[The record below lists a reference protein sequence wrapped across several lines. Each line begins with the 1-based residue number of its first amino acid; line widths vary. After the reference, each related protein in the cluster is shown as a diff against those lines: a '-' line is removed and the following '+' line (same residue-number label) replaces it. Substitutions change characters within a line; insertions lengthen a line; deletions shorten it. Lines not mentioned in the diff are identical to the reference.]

1 MSKIIRRTVKKQGA
15 ALIVALQLT
24 ALTLLSL
31 VSFVGGPQQQSPK
44 APAELGVSAAPS
56 QTQTDQAQTETTQA
70 LTAAD
75 KAYLRQS
82 AVYAN
87 KVSGSRATQ
96 IFNLATGRAV
106 AAAQA
111 R

>member
-1 MSKIIRRTVKKQGA
+1 MSKLIRRTKKNFGA
-15 ALIVALQLT
+15 ALLVALQLT
-24 ALTLLSL
+24 ALTVLSL
-31 VSFVGGPQQQSPK
+31 ISFVGGPQQQSPK

-56 QTQTDQAQTETTQA
+56 QAQTDQAQTETTQA

-87 KVSGSRATQ
+87 KVYGTRATQ
-96 IFNLATGRAV
+96 IFSLAT
-106 AAAQA
+106 
-111 R
+111 